1 MSAPAPSS
9 APTVG
14 LGRVAVVCRAGDEAA
29 KAVSGFL
36 KEMGLE
42 AVTGGSGA
50 TPGPDALEKLRP
62 VQFAI
67 LMRSDR
73 PLETGFLLGVLGAP
87 KVCLLL
93 PTQSTAP
100 GLDALHRI
108 PVDAGGVWKLLLA
121 RQMKQAGLDIDLN
134 KAL

>member
-1 MSAPAPSS
+1 MSTSAPSS
-9 APTVG
+9 SPAVA
-14 LGRVAVVCRAGDEAA
+14 LARVAVVCRAGDEAA
-29 KAVSGFL
+29 KAVAGFL
-36 KEMGLE
+36 REMGLE

-50 TPGPDALEKLRP
+50 TPTPEALEKLRP

-73 PLETGFLLGVLGAP
+73 PLETGFLLGVIGAP
-87 KVCLLL
+87 RLCLLL

-100 GLDALHRI
+100 GLDALPRI
-108 PVDAGGVWKLLLA
+108 PVDNGGVWRLLLA